1 MSTSASTSIV
11 KPFVSLDSLEDDLV
25 ESWQVVSQA
34 TQRFLRLLRE
44 FDLRQGWRAS
54 GNTDCAGWLNWR
66 CGISRTTAQEK
77 VRVARALWGLPKIDA
92 AFARGALSY
101 SKVRALTRVASPRNE
116 VALLDH
122 ALRSSAAGLEAY
134 CRRLRNGDAEWSEKD
149 AARARAGRSLTRYF
163 RDDGTALLSV
173 ELPRAE
179 AELVLKALEQ
189 VARALPEDPTRSL
202 FAQGA
207 DALVHL
213 ARESLAGRG
222 ESGTSAEPYQVVVHV
237 DAAALQG
244 EGGEADLPLPTVR
257 RLCCDGALV
266 PLVEDAN
273 GTPLNVG
280 RRQRSVT
287 TALKRALLARDRTC
301 TFPGCHHTQFLDAHH
316 IRHWAEGG
324 ETSLDNLLTLCTTHH
339 ALVHEG
345 GFRIQRHPDG
355 RYYFVR
361 PNGRAVEAAP
371 PEHENED
378 AVRETPA
385 VYRIAPPSA
394 EDGSLSYPL
403 AAPSVEDSPT
413 YSRYS
418 LYTEDAP
425 MPHEHVSFSAED
437 IQLMAG

>member
-1 MSTSASTSIV
+1 MSTPETTSLV

-179 AELVLKALEQ
+179 
-189 VARALPEDPTRSL
+189 VARERAPRSGARGVFLRELRIPISQPPAVGLEPRGAGLQRMLAGSASLKRTLSAGPRVVVGSRRRDISHNAHTSCHYADCAWTNAITSSLIRPGSSSIAKCPQSGKTCRVEPGTAAWSLWAHSTTCHASFSPQRICTGSLPSSISRSL
-202 FAQGA
+202 NS
-207 DALVHL
+207 DVCLW
-213 ARESLAGRG
+213 S
-222 ESGTSAEPYQVVVHV
+222 
-237 DAAALQG
+237 
-244 EGGEADLPLPTVR
+244 
-257 RLCCDGALV
+257 
-266 PLVEDAN
+266 
-273 GTPLNVG
+273 
-280 RRQRSVT
+280 
-287 TALKRALLARDRTC
+287 
-301 TFPGCHHTQFLDAHH
+301 
-316 IRHWAEGG
+316 
-324 ETSLDNLLTLCTTHH
+324 
-339 ALVHEG
+339 
-345 GFRIQRHPDG
+345 
-355 RYYFVR
+355 
-361 PNGRAVEAAP
+361 
-371 PEHENED
+371 
-378 AVRETPA
+378 
-385 VYRIAPPSA
+385 
-394 EDGSLSYPL
+394 
-403 AAPSVEDSPT
+403 
-413 YSRYS
+413 
-418 LYTEDAP
+418 
-425 MPHEHVSFSAED
+425 
-437 IQLMAG
+437 